1 MRQVLAIIL
10 FLGLATGACAQSIT
24 VVNNLQFGNVFP
36 GVPRTVAKTAAG
48 AAAEFTVSGAAG
60 SEVNCTFTLPTY
72 VSRTGG
78 HTMNLI
84 FSKTDASMD
93 SSASPSQST
102 PGYNNL
108 DPWHTITYRLGSTG
122 LKIWLGGQIIPKIV
136 QFPGAYTGPIVLTVA
151 YTGN

>member
-1 MRQVLAIIL
+1 MRYLVLVLLVI
-10 FLGLATGACAQSIT
+10 GLACDAVAQSIT

-36 GVPRTVAKTAAG
+36 GVPKTVAKTAAG

-60 SEVNCTFTLPTY
+60 LEVNCTFTLPTY
-72 VSRTGG
+72 VSRAGG

-84 FSKTDASMD
+84 FSKTDCSMD
-93 SSASPSQST
+93 SSASPSQSS

-122 LKIWLGGQIIPKIV
+122 LKIWLGGQIIPKII
-136 QFPGAYTGPIVLTVA
+136 QTPGAYTGPIVLTVA
-151 YTGN
+151 YTGG

>member
-1 MRQVLAIIL
+1 MRLILALSIL
-10 FLGLATGACAQSIT
+10 AVSAASAFAQSIT

-36 GVPRTVAKTAAG
+36 GVPKAVAKTAAG
-48 AAAEFTVSGAAG
+48 AAAEFSVSGSAG

-72 VSRTGG
+72 VSRAGG

-84 FSKTDASMD
+84 FTKTDASMD
-93 SSASPSQST
+93 SSASPSQSS

-122 LKIWLGGQIIPKIV
+122 LKIWLGGQIVPKVV
-136 QFPGAYTGPIVLTVA
+136 QYPGAYTGSIVLTVA
-151 YTGN
+151 YTGG